1 MTMTFEEAR
10 SGILAALHAASGLLN
25 DPVIAERSRN
35 KAVDVSFSDL
45 DAVTG
50 QAGEPLW
57 SRRLDT
63 RHGRQEVAAIG
74 VHRSGASRGSAQTG
88 CERGV

>member
-1 MTMTFEEAR
+1 MTFEEAC

-35 KAVDVSFSDL
+35 KASDL